1 MNCKC
6 ILFHMLVSL
15 YLQENTC
22 LSLTFCNL
30 SDIENNSNNNNIKT
44 NKNTV
49 AVFTWCKGRTIRK
62 VMGGE
67 GGGGEFSSRKNF
79 FPLSSSLNEF
89 FLGLRMNIL

>member
-15 YLQENTC
+15 YLQENTG

-30 SDIENNSNNNNIKT
+30 SDIEKNSNNNNIKT
-44 NKNTV
+44 
-49 AVFTWCKGRTIRK
+49 IY
-62 VMGGE
+62 GGGG

-79 FPLSSSLNEF
+79 FPVIK
-89 FLGLRMNIL
+89 FLE